1 MQDRKAALLRAVM
14 RCLVPASCLQF
25 LVSEVPSEGEFRPQA
40 AHLTILRA
48 CNSLLRR
55 LSKVGVGGGG
65 GGRLLVG
72 GCNVRAGVQGMQGDA
87 GTGWNVHQCGC

>member
-1 MQDRKAALLRAVM
+1 MRAKLVVQDRKAALLCAVM
-14 RCLVPASCLQF
+14 CCIVPAFCLQF

-55 LSKVGVGGGG
+55 LSKVGEGGG
-65 GGRLLVG
+65 GGRGRLLVG
-72 GCNVRAGVQGMQGDA
+72 DCNVQAGV
-87 GTGWNVHQCGC
+87 